1 MSHLRAS
8 SRKLAHPIKAAE
20 RGEPASTAS
29 SDCHSRRVSLRS
41 MADHVALRRV
51 TARQHGLIT
60 RSQLSE
66 IGFPPGSVAHARD
79 SGQLE
84 QMSDRVL
91 RLGGS
96 VRTSEQLTM
105 AAALDLPGGAVAL
118 SSAAALWEATGFE
131 LDPVH
136 VLTDRRPHR
145 GGIHLGVAHTST
157 SFTTADVTSI
167 RGIPVTTPLRTL
179 RDLAGRI
186 HFDRLDLLCER
197 MQAKRLIGID
207 QLHSLAAGLPRR
219 GGARGTAALRRL
231 ALRRDADHR
240 PVESGL
246 ERRFEDV
253 LRCAGEVPFERQVD
267 LGDDDGWIGRVDF
280 ADRALTIVVEVQS
293 DLFHSS
299 RVDRGRDEV
308 RLARLRRAGW
318 TVIEVGEGDLWR
330 HPDRVVAA
338 VRAARRTAR
347 AVRRKGGS
355 PHQGGRTA

>member
-79 SGQLE
+79 SGQLD
-84 QMSDRVL
+84 QLSDRVL

-207 QLHSLAAGLPRR
+207 QLHSLGRASL
-219 GGARGTAALRRL
+219 
-231 ALRRDADHR
+231 
-240 PVESGL
+240 
-246 ERRFEDV
+246 
-253 LRCAGEVPFERQVD
+253 AGEEPAAPPHCVD
-267 LGDDDGWIGRVDF
+267 WLSAAMPIID
-280 ADRALTIVVEVQS
+280 
-293 DLFHSS
+293 
-299 RVDRGRDEV
+299 
-308 RLARLRRAGW
+308 RLRA
-318 TVIEVGEGDLWR
+318 VSS
-330 HPDRVVAA
+330 VASRMSCGVP
-338 VRAARRTAR
+338 VRFPSS
-347 AVRRKGGS
+347 VRSTSATTTDG
-355 PHQGGRTA
+355 